1 MIKNYFKDVV
11 GYEGL
16 YMVNPSGDIITLRN
30 KNGRRG
36 TKLKPYK
43 DVDGYMRVRLYDRYG
58 ESKWLGV
65 HKVVA
70 MTFIP
75 NPRNCISINHIN
87 YIRDDNRVD
96 NLEWCNSYY
105 NNTYNNKHT
114 RVGEIQAKPVYQLND
129 KGELI
134 KLWKSGSEAA
144 KSLGICRSG
153 IRNAC
158 CFVEGYNKYKGYIWS
173 YTPNSISRNKVKFN
187 KIKIIIN

>member
-96 NLEWCNSYY
+96 NLEWCTPKENS
-105 NNTYNNKHT
+105 NWSKDRCKGSGHKRVVATDRFGNK
-114 RVGEIQAKPVYQLND
+114 KYFD
-129 KGELI
+129 
-134 KLWKSGSEAA
+134 SMSEAA
-144 KSLGICRSG
+144 RSTGTNVSNICNCCKGKRESTG
-153 IRNAC
+153 GFKWEVLDGDRN
-158 CFVEGYNKYKGYIWS
+158 
-173 YTPNSISRNKVKFN
+173 
-187 KIKIIIN
+187 